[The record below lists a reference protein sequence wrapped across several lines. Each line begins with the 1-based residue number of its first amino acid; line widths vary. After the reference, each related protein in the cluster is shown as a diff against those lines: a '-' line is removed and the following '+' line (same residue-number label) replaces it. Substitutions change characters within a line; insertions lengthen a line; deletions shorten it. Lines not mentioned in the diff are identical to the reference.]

1 MQTIEKTILANLIHN
16 EQYTRKVLPFI
27 KGDYFS
33 DRTERTVFE
42 EIQKFV
48 DKYNDLPNQNA
59 LEVELDSR
67 KDLNEEDYKR
77 VLSVVT
83 ELKKD
88 DNVIFDWLVE
98 TTEDFCKDKAVYNA
112 IVDGIAIIDGKDKKR
127 GVDALPSIL
136 TDALAVGFDN
146 RVGHDYLHDTD
157 ARFEFYHKIEEK
169 IPFDLE
175 FFNRITKG
183 GLPQKTLNIALA
195 GTGVGKSLFMCH
207 MAANCLS
214 QGRSVLYITLE
225 MAEERIAER
234 IDANLMNISIDDLHK
249 LAKQMF
255 DDKINSIAQKTNGKL
270 VIKEYPTASAHSN
283 HFRGLIKEL
292 AIKKSFK
299 PDIIF
304 IDYLNIC
311 ASSRFK
317 ALIKELAIKK
327 SFKPD
332 IIFIDYLNICASSR
346 FKANGN
352 VNSYMYIKAIAEEL
366 RGLAVE
372 TNVPIMSATQTTRSG
387 FSNSDV
393 GLEDTSESF
402 GLPATADLMFAL
414 ISNEEL
420 DELNQIAVKQLKN
433 RYNDPTT
440 NKRFVI
446 GIDRAKMKLY
456 DVEGAEQ
463 EGLADS
469 NQETFA
475 EPVFDSTDFGED
487 WKI

>member
-1 MQTIEKTILANLIHN
+1 
-16 EQYTRKVLPFI
+16 
-27 KGDYFS
+27 
-33 DRTERTVFE
+33 
-42 EIQKFV
+42 
-48 DKYNDLPNQNA
+48 
-59 LEVELDSR
+59 
-67 KDLNEEDYKR
+67 
-77 VLSVVT
+77 
-83 ELKKD
+83 
-88 DNVIFDWLVE
+88 
-98 TTEDFCKDKAVYNA
+98 VYNA
-112 IVDGIAIIDGKDKKR
+112 IVEGISIIDGKDKER
-127 GVDALPSIL
+127 GPDAIPGIL

-146 RVGHDYLHDTD
+146 AVGHDYLADSES
-157 ARFEFYHKIEEK
+157 RFDYYHTVEKK

-175 FFNRITKG
+175 FFNKITKG
-183 GLPQKTLNIALA
+183 GLPPKTLNIALA

-207 MAANCLS
+207 VAANCLS
-214 QGRSVLYITLE
+214 QGKNVLYITLE

-234 IDANLMNISIDDLHK
+234 IDANLMNISMEDLHD
-249 LAKQMF
+249 LPKQMF
-255 DDKINSIAQKTNGKL
+255 DNKIAKIIKSTSGKL
-270 VIKEYPTASAHSN
+270 IVKEYPTASAHSA

-317 ALIKELAIKK
+317 GAQ
-327 SFKPD
+327 
-332 IIFIDYLNICASSR
+332 
-346 FKANGN
+346 N
-352 VNSYMYIKAIAEEL
+352 VNSYMYIKSIAEEL

-433 RYNDPTT
+433 RYNDPTM

-446 GIDRAKMKLY
+446 GIDRAKMRLFDIK
-456 DVEGAEQ
+456 VSEQ
-463 EGLADS
+463 DGLVDS
-469 NQETFA
+469 GQEDFI
-475 EPVFDSTDFGED
+475 EPVFDNTDFGGF
-487 WKI
+487 KV